1 MAARLVEGVDEERE
15 MAELTGGE
23 LVAKVL
29 KQTGV
34 GHIFTLCGGHILPI
48 YDGCVTEGLALIDVR
63 HEQAA
68 AHAGD
73 AYARLTRNIGVALVT
88 AGPGVTDAVTGV
100 ANAYSARS
108 PLLLIGGAAP
118 LGLKGLGA
126 LQEMEQVALF
136 KPITK
141 GAWTVLET
149 RQIPE
154 ILTSAIRAALT
165 GRPGPVFVEIP
176 VDLLLNRVEERHAPI
191 PTGYVHRSP
200 QAADPDSIARLADLL
215 GKANRPVVMAGSGVY
230 WDDAAKALASLAE
243 RTGLPVFMNGAGRGC
258 LSTDHLLAFSHA
270 RGFALG
276 AADLVI
282 VLGAPLDFRLG
293 YGRPP
298 TFAENAQVVMVDSAP
313 TELGRN
319 RALALGLTGHI
330 GLILEQLIDTVPAS
344 LRARFEEWRRTVR
357 QKEQEGREKLLAE
370 ARSDQI
376 PISHYRWAFEIAQ
389 VVGANT
395 IVVGDGGDVVGCAAK
410 FIPLQRPGQ
419 WLDPGPFGCLGVGPP
434 FAMAAK
440 LLRPESRVLLIAG
453 DGAFGLN
460 GMELE
465 TAVRF
470 SLPLTC
476 IIGNDGGWGQI
487 RNPQLSFWG
496 EERAAATSLPFTR
509 YDLMVEALG
518 GRGSLITR
526 PEEIRPALEKALAS
540 DEVWCLNVILDPA
553 AYRKT
558 GQVSLAI

>member
-1 MAARLVEGVDEERE
+1 

-29 KQTGV
+29 KQAGV
-34 GHIFTLCGGHILPI
+34 GHVFTLCGGHILPI
-48 YDGCVTEGLALIDVR
+48 YDGCLTEGIQLIDFR

-68 AHAGD
+68 AHAAD

-100 ANAYSARS
+100 ANAHAARS

-118 LGLKGLGA
+118 LGLKGMGS
-126 LQEMEQVALF
+126 LQEMEQVELLR
-136 KPITK
+136 PITK
-141 GAWTVLET
+141 GAWSVVET
-149 RQIPE
+149 RRIPE
-154 ILTSAIRAALT
+154 VLTTAIRTALT

-176 VDLLLNRVEERHAPI
+176 IDLLLTRIEDRLAPI
-191 PTGYVHRSP
+191 PTGYVHRTR
-200 QAADPDSIARLADLL
+200 QAADLDAIVQLAHLISR
-215 GKANRPVVMAGSGVY
+215 AERPVVMAGSGVY
-230 WDDAAKALASLAE
+230 WDDAAKALASFAE
-243 RTGLPVFMNGAGRGC
+243 SAGVPVFMNGAGRGC
-258 LSTDHLLAFSHA
+258 LPQDHPLAFSHA

-298 TFAENAQVVMVDSAP
+298 TFAEEAAVVMVDSDP

-319 RALALGLTGHI
+319 RPLALGLTSHI
-330 GLILEQLIDTVPAS
+330 GLVLEQLTDALPAALAS
-344 LRARFEEWRRTVR
+344 RFEEWQRRVR
-357 QKEQEGREKLLAE
+357 QKEREESERLLAE
-370 ARSDQI
+370 ASSDRV
-376 PISHYRWAFEIAQ
+376 PINHYRFAHEIVQ
-389 VVGANT
+389 VVDVNT
-395 IVVGDGGDVVGCAAK
+395 IVVGDGGDVVGCASK
-410 FIPLQRPGQ
+410 FVPLHRPGQ
-419 WLDPGPFGCLGVGPP
+419 WLDPGPFGCLGVGPS
-434 FAMAAK
+434 FAIAAK
-440 LLRPESRVLLIAG
+440 LLHPEQRVLLIAG

-460 GMELE
+460 GVELE

-487 RNPQLSFWG
+487 RNPQVALWG
-496 EERAAATSLPFTR
+496 ETRTVATSLPFTR
-509 YDLMVEALG
+509 YDRMAEALG
-518 GRGSLITR
+518 GRGVQITD
-526 PEEIRPALEKALAS
+526 PKEIRPALERALAS
-540 DEVWCLNVILDPA
+540 GEVWCLNVILDPA